1 MTGRGTRTMRGAE
14 MRISGQREPVMR
26 KCAIT
31 AIPVALMLVVVL
43 AAPALAD
50 TDHVLFQPQ
59 MDWRLAAVFIVIG
72 LVAFGFA
79 LRGLRR
85 PR

>member
-1 MTGRGTRTMRGAE
+1 MRNRAF
-14 MRISGQREPVMR
+14 
-26 KCAIT
+26 T
-31 AIPVALMLVVVL
+31 AILAALSMLAVL

-50 TDHVLFQPQ
+50 TEHVLFQPQ
-59 MDWRLAAVFIVIG
+59 MDWRIAIVFAVIG
-72 LVAFGFA
+72 LVLFGLA

>member
-1 MTGRGTRTMRGAE
+1 MRNRA
-14 MRISGQREPVMR
+14 V
-26 KCAIT
+26 T
-31 AIPVALMLVVVL
+31 AILAALSMLVVL

-50 TDHVLFQPQ
+50 TEHVLFQPQ
-59 MDWRLAAVFIVIG
+59 MDWRLAIVFAVVG
-72 LVAFGFA
+72 LVVFGLA